1 MNRERPPFPPSP
13 EGFRWVEK
21 GGVCFLQ
28 SVLLADHPWLD
39 HAFCTRWRGASEG
52 AFAGLN
58 FSVREGDGEDA
69 VRRNWGRL
77 SEAFGIPADRFVT
90 LRQVHGTR
98 LVSLEDRTEAVPE
111 GDGLV
116 AARRG
121 FAVGIKTADCVP
133 ILIADPVAGAV
144 CAVHAGWRGTAMGIA
159 EKAVEAMR
167 RHFASEPSRLIAAIG
182 PAIGPCCYEVDEPV
196 FRSMEGRREKGAVFE
211 PLPGRDRWR
220 LDLAKAN
227 EIQLAGSGLGDGR
240 IHAANLCTSC
250 NRGLFFSHRGEGGM
264 TGRQLNFIV
273 IRSRREETGE

>member
-1 MNRERPPFPPSP
+1 MNREGPVFPPPP
-13 EGFRWVEK
+13 EGFRWMEK

-28 SVLLADHPWLD
+28 SVSLAGHSWID
-39 HAFCTRWRGASEG
+39 HAFCTRWRGASGG

-69 VRRNWGRL
+69 VRRNWGML
-77 SEAFGIPADRFVT
+77 SEAFGIPEDRFIT

-98 LVSLEDRTEAVPE
+98 LVSLEDRGETVPE

-116 AARRG
+116 TARRG

-133 ILIADPVAGAV
+133 ILIADPDARAV

-167 RHFASEPSRLIAAIG
+167 RHFSSEPSRLVAAIG

-196 FRSMEGRREKGAVFE
+196 FLSMEGRGEREAVFR
-211 PLPGRDRWR
+211 PVPGRDRWR
-220 LDLAKAN
+220 LDLAGAN
-227 EIQLAGSGLGDGR
+227 EIQLAASGLKSGR
-240 IHAANLCTSC
+240 IHTARLCTYC
-250 NRGLFFSHRGEGGM
+250 NRDLFFSHRGEGGR
-264 TGRQLNFIV
+264 TGRQLNFIAV
-273 IRSRREETGE
+273 GTGEASGG